1 MQGSE
6 QCSPR
11 SLRRR
16 EEQEAI
22 GREARDKH
30 HLADVAVLRLELLP
44 PPRVTRVCYRRL
56 QLRCQP
62 AWLAN
67 AGVAPG

>member
-30 HLADVAVLRLELLP
+30 YLADVAVLRLELLLP
-44 PPRVTRVCYRRL
+44 RVCYRRL
-56 QLRCQP
+56 QLRCHP